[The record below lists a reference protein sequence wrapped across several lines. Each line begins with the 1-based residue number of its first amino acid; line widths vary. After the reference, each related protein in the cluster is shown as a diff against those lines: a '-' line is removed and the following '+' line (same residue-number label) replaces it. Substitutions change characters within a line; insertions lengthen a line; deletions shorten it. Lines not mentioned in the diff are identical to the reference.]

1 MNQLFCLPPIFSQ
14 FFLVYL
20 YPSHSMLNV
29 DYFMMVEPITQTL
42 LPLGSNIGDQN
53 YPLSNCHLDSFG
65 VFFDKLVYP
74 LTAFVKFGFSEK
86 ATKFEKKIVVLLTRE
101 SCFVR
106 ATVYEDFSKQMW
118 SSCIIQNLLNSYL
131 LNVFLLYAFL

>member
-1 MNQLFCLPPIFSQ
+1 
-14 FFLVYL
+14 
-20 YPSHSMLNV
+20 MLNV
-29 DYFMMVEPITQTL
+29 DYFMMVEPITQML

-86 ATKFEKKIVVLLTRE
+86 ATKFEKKIVAFSEYSNFICFNRIHFVIIKVIKHK
-101 SCFVR
+101 SCF
-106 ATVYEDFSKQMW
+106 FINIKQ
-118 SSCIIQNLLNSYL
+118 IFETL
-131 LNVFLLYAFL
+131 

>member
-1 MNQLFCLPPIFSQ
+1 MNQLFCLPPFFPL

-29 DYFMMVEPITQTL
+29 DYFMMVEPITQML

-86 ATKFEKKIVVLLTRE
+86 ATKFEKKFVVLLTRE

>member
-1 MNQLFCLPPIFSQ
+1 
-14 FFLVYL
+14 
-20 YPSHSMLNV
+20 MLNV
-29 DYFMMVEPITQTL
+29 DYFMMVEPITQML

-86 ATKFEKKIVVLLTRE
+86 ATKFEKKFVVLLTRE